1 MKNIHDEISR
11 CIIQMLLKEPFYAH
25 LLSGVV
31 RNITSSVATAAVG
44 IKDNNVNLFVNEDF
58 FLKELRTSSN
68 RIAVI
73 KHETL
78 HLVFKHLFRS
88 DLKKYNH
95 LLFNYAADIV
105 VNQFIGSWHLPDSAV
120 TLITFPDL
128 NLEAD
133 KSVEWYYKKLSGLLK
148 EMKKLDPG
156 KINMPTNLQDDSETG
171 KQGEGGSEG
180 KDSESDST
188 EQDWSDTSAPESAKV
203 LEKIYGTSNHSD
215 HSGWGG
221 SDETQANRGA
231 CEAEFDRMIIQARDR
246 TPIKD
251 RGTIP
256 GKINQMIDAM
266 LEKRKP
272 KVDWKRALRLF
283 SSNSRRTRIY
293 HTMKRISKRYG
304 TRPGIKIKRYQK
316 MAIAVDT
323 SGSVSDQE
331 LGLFF
336 SEIHGMWKQGAE
348 IDIYESDAAV
358 QRHYPYKGKLPEFV
372 SGRGGT
378 AFDPV
383 FNFLRKNRQL
393 QYDGCIYLTD
403 GYAPEPKIRPPCKLM
418 WVITPDG
425 DAGDHLKFG
434 RVIKLQ

>member
-11 CIIQMLLKEPFYAH
+11 CIIQMLLREPFYAH

-31 RNITSSVATAAVG
+31 RNITSSIATAAVG
-44 IKDNNVNLFVNEDF
+44 IRDKNINLFVNEEF

-95 LLFNYAADIV
+95 LLFNYAADIL
-105 VNQFIGSWHLPDSAV
+105 VNQFIGSWCLPDSAV
-120 TLITFPDL
+120 TLNTFPDL

-133 KSVEWYYKKLSGLLK
+133 KSVEWYYKKLSGLLN
-148 EMKKLDPG
+148 EMNKLNPG
-156 KINMPTNLQDDSETG
+156 KINRPAYLEINGETG
-171 KQGEGGSEG
+171 DQERGGAGNPS
-180 KDSESDST
+180 DSESK

-215 HSGWGG
+215 HSVWGG
-221 SDETQANRGA
+221 SDELQANKDA
-231 CEAEFDRMIIQARDR
+231 CETDFDRMIIQARDR

-304 TRPGIKIKRYQK
+304 TRPGIRIKRYQK

-323 SGSVSDQE
+323 SGSVSDE
-331 LGLFF
+331 DIGLFF
-336 SEIHGMWKQGAE
+336 SEIHGMWKQGTE
-348 IDIYESDAAV
+348 IEIFETDSAV

-378 AFDPV
+378 SFDPV
-383 FNFLRKNRQL
+383 FDFLRKNRQL

-403 GYAPEPKIRPPCKLM
+403 GYAPKPQIRPPCKLM

-425 DAGDHLKFG
+425 NAGDHLKFG
-434 RVIKLQ
+434 RVIKL

>member
-31 RNITSSVATAAVG
+31 RNITSSIPTAAVG
-44 IKDNNVNLFVNEDF
+44 IRDNNINLFVNEEF

-105 VNQFIGSWHLPDSAV
+105 VNQFIGSWRLPESAI
-120 TLITFPDL
+120 TLNTFPDL
-128 NLEAD
+128 NLEPD
-133 KSVEWYYKKLSGLLK
+133 QTVEWYYKKLADLLK
-148 EMKKLDPG
+148 EMKKINKGGLLDPG
-156 KINMPTNLQDDSETG
+156 SKNKSKEEAEESGTS
-171 KQGEGGSEG
+171 KQGG
-180 KDSESDST
+180 SDSS
-188 EQDWSDTSAPESAKV
+188 QDWSKTSAPESAKV

-215 HSGWGG
+215 HSIWGAP
-221 SDETQANRGA
+221 DELQANKDA
-231 CEAEFDRMIIQARDR
+231 CETEFDRMIIQARDR
-246 TPIKD
+246 TPVKD

-256 GKINQMIDAM
+256 GEINQMIDAM

-293 HTMKRISKRYG
+293 HSMKRISKRYG
-304 TRPGIKIKRYQK
+304 TRPGIRIKRFQK

-323 SGSVSDQE
+323 SGSVNDQE

-336 SEIHGMWKQGAE
+336 SEIHGMWRQGAE
-348 IDIYESDAAV
+348 IEIFETDAAV

-378 AFDPV
+378 SFDPI
-383 FNFLRKNRQL
+383 FDFLRKNRQL

-403 GYAPEPKIRPPCKLM
+403 GYAPEPQIRPPCKLM

-434 RVIKLQ
+434 RVIKL